1 MWLENTSQCY
11 EISHRCSIFGL
22 SYQTRCFY
30 SVVPLHSSYLLLSSW
45 VLIKIGNGVEIGF
58 LDISFSLYLYTQSVK
73 INKDT
78 LKSQSYLYTAILD
91 QLKFQVSRMYGKI
104 SKEEI
109 ILRQTV
115 PMIGIDF
122 LLKCYWQILC
132 IHVSVFYQE
141 ISPCFYQDFKMKYKY
156 SSLS

>member
-1 MWLENTSQCY
+1 MWLENTSQCYY

-22 SYQTRCFY
+22 SYQTLCFY
-30 SVVPLHSSYLLLSSW
+30 SVVPLHSSYVLLSSW

-78 LKSQSYLYTAILD
+78 FKSQSYLYTAILD

-104 SKEEI
+104 SKEEL
-109 ILRQTV
+109 ILRQANSSYDWYRFPFKILLANTLHSCFS
-115 PMIGIDF
+115 F
-122 LLKCYWQILC
+122 LPRN
-132 IHVSVFYQE
+132 F
-141 ISPCFYQDFKMKYKY
+141 
-156 SSLS
+156 SLFLPRF